1 MNYLH
6 HGSTKIEFQEAASPA
21 PSAHGSARIEND
33 HGPIRISGEFKDLA
47 PPSAFGPEYLTYVL
61 WAIPPNGSP
70 VNLGEVN
77 VEDYG
82 AGSTGKIET
91 TCNFPAFGL
100 IVTAEPY
107 YAVNQPSNAVALQ
120 NAVRLGTR
128 MAIEA
133 VNVVY
138 QTLPTD
144 AYLTPG
150 AAGGYAPVSAGKK
163 YPLELYEAQNAVRL
177 AGVAGAARYA
187 PKRFQDAS
195 AALQRAEQYQVAH
208 PGRAEAVAMA
218 REAVTRAEAAR
229 IVAVGAER
237 EESLDKAREAASQ
250 REEAGRKASEEA
262 ARRADRA
269 EAQADRA
276 AAERITAE
284 ALEAVQQAKNE
295 QLAAERAKNEAEA
308 ARQRAEKLGQQ
319 TQLRGQLLDR
329 LNATL
334 PTRESSR
341 GFIVSMPNAYFD
353 NRRSTLTPDGR
364 EKLAQ
369 VAAALANRPG
379 LKIRIEGHADTSYDE
394 DYDRRLSENR
404 AASVRDCLAGQ
415 GVNPA
420 NITALGLGRTQAST
434 DIQTEATQPISNG
447 VEIVISGDAIG
458 FPVGQ
463 SKVRSTGEIASIK

>member
-1 MNYLH
+1 VRIEIKPGLRVSAVERTVAAMNYLH
-6 HGSTKIEFQEAASPA
+6 HGSTKIEFQGAVAPA

-33 HGPIRISGEFKDLA
+33 HGAIRISAEFKDLT

-70 VNLGEVN
+70 VNLGEAN
-77 VEDYG
+77 FEDYG

-91 TCNFPAFGL
+91 NCVFPMFGL
-100 IVTAEPY
+100 ILTAEPY
-107 YAVNQPSNAVALQ
+107 YAVEQPSNAVVLQ

-128 MAIEA
+128 MAVEA
-133 VNVVY
+133 VNAVY
-138 QTLPTD
+138 QTLPAD
-144 AYLTPG
+144 AYLRPG
-150 AAGGYAPVSAGKK
+150 AAGGYAPVSVGKK

-177 AGVAGAARYA
+177 AGVAGAAQYA

-208 PGRAEAVAMA
+208 PGRPEVVAMA
-218 REAVTRAEAAR
+218 REAITRAEAAR
-229 IVAVGAER
+229 IAAARAER
-237 EESLDKAREAASQ
+237 EESLD
-250 REEAGRKASEEA
+250 EE
-262 ARRADRA
+262 
-269 EAQADRA
+269 ADRA
-276 AAERITAE
+276 AAARITAE

-295 QLAAERAKNEAEA
+295 QRAAEQAKNEAEA
-308 ARQRAEKLGQQ
+308 ARQRAENLNQQ
-319 TQLRGQLLDR
+319 TQMRGQLLNR
-329 LNATL
+329 LNAAL

-341 GFIVSMPNAYFD
+341 GFVVSILNAYFD
-353 NRRSTLTPDGR
+353 NGEYAVTPDGR
-364 EKLAQ
+364 EKLAH

-379 LKIRIEGHADTSYDE
+379 LKIRVEGHADTSYGE

-420 NITALGLGRTQAST
+420 NVTVLGFGRTQAIT
-434 DIQTEATQPISNG
+434 DIQTEPTAPMNNG

-458 FPVGQ
+458 LPVGQ
-463 SKVRSTGEIASIK
+463 SKVRSTGEIASIR